1 MSANGNKRKPR
12 GKPFPKGNK
21 VGNRFKPG
29 KSGNPDGRPKC
40 EKSPS
45 EVLREIQSLA
55 FANMLD
61 YLGVTDHGDVYVDL
75 SKLSREQAAAIQE
88 VTVEEYTEGRGD
100 AARQIKRT
108 KFKLSDKGVNL
119 ERLGKFYKLF
129 TDKHEHTGKD
139 NGPLKVIVEHIG
151 RSPNPPS
158 A

>member
-29 KSGNPDGRPKC
+29 ESGNPDGRPKC

-55 FANMLD
+55 FSNMLD
-61 YLGVTDHGDVYVDL
+61 YIRTTSEGDAYIDL
-75 SKLSREQAAAIQE
+75 SALTREQAAAISE
-88 VTVEEYTEGRGD
+88 ITIEEYTEGRGED
-100 AARQIKRT
+100 KRDIKRT
-108 KFKLSDKGVNL
+108 RFKLSDKGVNL

-129 TDKHEHTGKD
+129 TEKHEHSGED
-139 NGPLKVIVEHIG
+139 GGPIVFKLN
-151 RSPNPPS
+151 RMDKQS
-158 A
+158 ARTN